1 MNVWVIRAGRSGEF
15 EDFALRE
22 DVAVIGFDFQ
32 QSVAEFADRA
42 ELLNALRDET
52 RYQDLSIHKVRSAA
66 SQLWRFA
73 NEIQMGDMIFMPRK
87 RPKVVSV
94 GYAAGD
100 YHFRPDLADLLQSA
114 VYHARGVEW
123 KASDVP
129 RFNFDDDLLNSINGQ
144 LTVFQVRKEAAETRI
159 NRIVESHLTGEPLA
173 ESEEDI
179 YIPDDDTPE
188 SDLDEQIEDRIV
200 QRIRQRFFGTR
211 LEYLIAEFLKA
222 SGYHA
227 VQTRLG
233 PDGGIDVV
241 AGRGEMGFGEPRLCV
256 QVKSG
261 GTPVGLPDYNRLQ
274 GNIRGFGAQYGLLVS
289 LSDFTSVVRKENER
303 SFFEIRLWGPHELVE
318 NLLETYDSLPVEIR
332 ADIPLQNRRVLVESE
347 D

>member
-15 EDFALRE
+15 EDFALQE
-22 DVAVIGFDFQ
+22 GTAVIGFDFRK
-32 QSVAEFADRA
+32 SVADFSDRDQ
-42 ELLNALRDET
+42 LLNSLRNEP
-52 RYQDLSIHKVRSAA
+52 RYHDLSIHKVRSAA

-73 NEIQMGDMIFMPRK
+73 KEIQPGDMILMPRK
-87 RPKVVSV
+87 NPKVVAV
-94 GYAAGD
+94 GQAVDD
-100 YHFRPDLADLLQSA
+100 YRFLPDLSDLLQSA
-114 VYHARGVEW
+114 MYHARGVEW
-123 KASDVP
+123 KATDVP
-129 RFNFDDDLLNSINGQ
+129 RFNFDQDLLNSINGQ
-144 LTVFQVRKEAAETRI
+144 LTVFQVRKEAAEARI
-159 NRIVESHLTGEPLA
+159 NRIVEAHLAGEPLA
-173 ESEEDI
+173 ESEDDI
-179 YIPDDDTPE
+179 YVPDDDVPE

-200 QRIRQRFFGTR
+200 QRIRQRFSGTR
-211 LEYLIAEFLKA
+211 LEFLVAEILSA

-227 VQTRLG
+227 IQTRLG
-233 PDGGIDVV
+233 PDGGVDVV
-241 AGRGEMGFGEPRLCV
+241 AGMGEMGFGEPRLCV

-318 NLLETYDSLPVEIR
+318 NLLETYDSLPVEIQ

>member
-1 MNVWVIRAGRSGEF
+1 MSVWVIRAGRSGEF
-15 EDFALRE
+15 EDFALQE
-22 DVAVIGFDFQ
+22 GNAVIGFGFR
-32 QSVAEFADRA
+32 QSVTEFADRA
-42 ELLNALRDET
+42 ELLNALRNET
-52 RYQDLSIHKVRSAA
+52 LYQGLSIHKVRSAA

-73 NEIQMGDMIFMPRK
+73 KEIQPGDMILMPRK
-87 RPKVVSV
+87 NPKVISV
-94 GYAAGD
+94 GQAVGD
-100 YHFRPDLADLLQSA
+100 YQFRPDLADLLQA
-114 VYHARGVEW
+114 TVYHAHSVEW
-123 KASDVP
+123 KALDVP
-129 RFNFDDDLLNSINGQ
+129 RFNFDQDLLNSINGQ
-144 LTVFQVRKEAAETRI
+144 LTVFQVRKEAAESRI
-159 NRIVESHLTGEPLA
+159 DRVVEAHLTGEPLV

-179 YIPDDDTPE
+179 YIPDDDVPE

-211 LEYLIAEFLKA
+211 LEYLVSEILKA

-261 GTPVGLPDYNRLQ
+261 ASPIGLPDYDRLR
-274 GNIRGFGAQYGLLVS
+274 GNIQNFGAQYGLLVS

-318 NLLETYDSLPVEIR
+318 NLLETYDSLPAEIR
-332 ADIPLQNRRVLVESE
+332 ADVPLQNRRVLVES
-347 D
+347 DD